1 MTSTDNAY
9 TATGNGVR
17 EDFLALATDN
27 AHRRPTTGFQTRE
40 VSGNNFWFGGS
51 FGGSIQGVYGARVA
65 RIRARR
71 FSRGSSPA
79 FTAPR
84 GTLTASMGG
93 QQTRP
98 PSRARRP
105 KATALR
111 AHRTL
116 AAACL
121 EPRIST
127 PAWRAFR
134 PATSAFGAFPA
145 CQDRRSPTL

>member
-1 MTSTDNAY
+1 MEAAMTSTDNAY

-27 AHRRPTTGFQTRE
+27 GHRRPTTGFQTRGRLA
-40 VSGNNFWFGGS
+40 VTTSGLVARS
-51 FGGSIQGVYGARVA
+51 VALYKASTARVA

-121 EPRIST
+121 EPRI
-127 PAWRAFR
+127 
-134 PATSAFGAFPA
+134 
-145 CQDRRSPTL
+145 